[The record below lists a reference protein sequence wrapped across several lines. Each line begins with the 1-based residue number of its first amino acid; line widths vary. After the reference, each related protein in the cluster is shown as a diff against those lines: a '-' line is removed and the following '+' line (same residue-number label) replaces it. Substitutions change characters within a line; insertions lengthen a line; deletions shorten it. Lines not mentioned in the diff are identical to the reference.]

1 MAQRRG
7 VAFAVR
13 LQRYLAQAGVAS
25 RRASEE
31 LIVAGRV
38 RVNGRIIREL
48 GARVEIDDR
57 IEVDRALVKPQ
68 PREIL
73 VLNKP
78 AGIVTTMRDP
88 EGRRTVAD
96 LMRER
101 GIKGK
106 RLVPVGRLDF
116 DTSGVLLLT
125 NDGDLAFA
133 LTHPKFGARKIY
145 RATLAGRLEPSEMER
160 LSTGI
165 VLDGRRTAPAQLRVV
180 AASRERSVVD
190 LTLHEG
196 RYRQVRRMFEAVG
209 HPLIGLVR
217 LRFGPVT
224 LGALRP
230 GEIRALTERER
241 KALDALLRNSRV

>member
-1 MAQRRG
+1 MAQRRSI
-7 VAFAVR
+7 AFSVR

-25 RRASEE
+25 RRASEQ
-31 LIVAGRV
+31 LIIAGRV
-38 RVNGRIIREL
+38 RVNGRVVREL
-48 GARVEIDDR
+48 GTRVEEADR
-57 IEVDRALVKPQ
+57 IEVDHALIKRQ
-68 PREIL
+68 PREII

-78 AGIVTTMRDP
+78 VGVVTTMRDP

-96 LMRER
+96 LMSER
-101 GIKGK
+101 GAGSK

-133 LTHPKFGARKIY
+133 LTHPKFGAVKIY
-145 RATLAGRLEPSEMER
+145 RATLGGRLEPSDVER
-160 LSTGI
+160 LSSGI
-165 VLDGRRTAPAQLRVV
+165 MLDGRRTAPARLRVV

-230 GEIRALTERER
+230 GEIRTPTERER
-241 KALDALLRNSRV
+241 KALDTLLRNSRK